1 MLSRIDKALLVFA
14 QAVVETTQIRPA
26 KWLRIL
32 SHPMLLG
39 TGAEAVLRIRADAPL
54 SSLAMGVIGGLMCAW
69 GTRWLGQ
76 SDLLTAL
83 YADLDGWGPAWR
95 KTMLVVICL
104 FLVVDV
110 TQQPSVVEYVVSNLV
125 SVCLLVSYYFAACQ
139 PPTPR
144 PPKRKAVPSLAL
156 PQGGAA

>member
-1 MLSRIDKALLVFA
+1 MLNRIDKALLVFA
-14 QAVVETTQIRPA
+14 QAVIETTQIRPA

-39 TGAEAVLRIRADAPL
+39 TGAEAVLRMQADEPL
-54 SSLAMGVIGGLMCAW
+54 WSVVMGLIGGLVCAW

-76 SDLLTAL
+76 SDLRTAL
-83 YADLDGWGPAWR
+83 YAGLGGWALAWR
-95 KTMLVVICL
+95 KAMLVAVCL
-104 FLVVDV
+104 VLVVDA
-110 TQQPSVVEYVVSNLV
+110 TQQPGMVEYVLSNLV

-156 PQGGAA
+156 PEGGAA